1 MQTDP
6 ISNSTNAS
14 LTLASRGMINNVNI
28 AFIPRQVV
36 DTSNPSTFVNNKEPN
51 PSIKVSISFDAL
63 NKLSSEQQSFQ
74 RTQQVSPAQKND
86 NTDKIINQ
94 TSLNQQKLSLYK
106 DIAQLA

>member
-28 AFIPRQVV
+28 AFVPRQVV

-51 PSIKVSISFDAL
+51 PSTKVSISSDAL
-63 NKLSSEQQSFQ
+63 SKLSSEQQSYELPATKARAYSCGFLFQ
-74 RTQQVSPAQKND
+74 RTLHN
-86 NTDKIINQ
+86 
-94 TSLNQQKLSLYK
+94 
-106 DIAQLA
+106 

>member
-28 AFIPRQVV
+28 AFVPRQVV
-36 DTSNPSTFVNNKEPN
+36 DTSNPSTFVNKEPN
-51 PSIKVSISFDAL
+51 TSTKVSISSDAL
-63 NKLSSEQQSFQ
+63 SKLSSEQQSFQ
-74 RTQQVSPAQKND
+74 RTQQVSPTQKND
-86 NTDKIINQ
+86 NTDKIVNQ
-94 TSLNQQKLSLYK
+94 TSVNQQKLSLYK

>member
-28 AFIPRQVV
+28 AFVPRQVV
-36 DTSNPSTFVNNKEPN
+36 DTSNPSTFVNKEPN
-51 PSIKVSISFDAL
+51 PSTKVSISSDAL
-63 NKLSSEQQSFQ
+63 SKLSSEQQSFQ

-86 NTDKIINQ
+86 NTDKIVNQ
-94 TSLNQQKLSLYK
+94 TSVNQQKLSLYK